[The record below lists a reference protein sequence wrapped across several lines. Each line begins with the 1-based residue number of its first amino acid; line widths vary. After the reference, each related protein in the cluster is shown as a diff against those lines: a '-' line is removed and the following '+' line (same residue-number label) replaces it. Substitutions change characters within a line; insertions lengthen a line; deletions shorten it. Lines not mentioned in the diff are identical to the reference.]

1 MNHPTADQ
9 IAYLIGR
16 KIFPG
21 QHINYTGH
29 FLGFRN
35 VGAPDACMGMRRAHE
50 YRAGLAR
57 SDHIIGVSTLA
68 GDKAEIFFS
77 AHRRADTRRAH
88 GGFSHCLDYSAACRA
103 PPLAIALAPA
113 AMALTMLW

>member
-16 KIFPG
+16 KISPG

-88 GGFSHCLDYSAACRA
+88 GGFSHCLDVIQR
-103 PPLAIALAPA
+103 PVVRHPWPL
-113 AMALTMLW
+113 LWLPLYWL